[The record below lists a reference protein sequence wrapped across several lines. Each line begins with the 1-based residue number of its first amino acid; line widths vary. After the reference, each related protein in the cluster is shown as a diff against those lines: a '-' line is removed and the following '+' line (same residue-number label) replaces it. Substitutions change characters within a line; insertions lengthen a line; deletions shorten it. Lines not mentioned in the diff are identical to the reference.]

1 MIEQLRSWPNQ
12 LTMLRLLF
20 VPFATI
26 AIVERRY
33 HAALAILV
41 IAGITDALDGLLA
54 RWLQQRTRL
63 GQYLDPI
70 ADKLLLSTMFLV
82 LSATGHIPW
91 RITILVF
98 TRDVGILLVAAVLY
112 ITTSIKEYPPS
123 IFGKANTVA
132 QVLTVLLVLL
142 DAISMHPWV
151 TQAKLAGFWLVA
163 ALTTLSALHYI
174 LLMGRRLRVV

>member
-20 VPFATI
+20 VPFVTI
-26 AIVERRY
+26 AIVEGRFD
-33 HAALAILV
+33 AALAIFV
-41 IAGITDALDGLLA
+41 IAGVTDALDGLLA
-54 RWLQQRTRL
+54 RWLKQRTTL
-63 GQYLDPI
+63 GEYLDPI

-112 ITTSIKEYPPS
+112 ITTSIKEFPPS

-132 QVLTVLLVLL
+132 QIVTVLLVLL
-142 DAISMHPWV
+142 DEVSTQVWV
-151 TQAKLAGFWLVA
+151 TQAKLAGFWVVM
-163 ALTTLSALHYI
+163 ALTILSAMHYI
-174 LLMGRRLRVV
+174 LLIGKRLRVV

>member
-26 AIVERRY
+26 AIVEGRFD
-33 HAALAILV
+33 AALAIFV
-41 IAGITDALDGLLA
+41 IAGVTDALDGLLA
-54 RWLQQRTRL
+54 RWLKQRTTL
-63 GQYLDPI
+63 GEYLDPI

-112 ITTSIKEYPPS
+112 ITTSIKEFPPS

-132 QVLTVLLVLL
+132 QIVTVLLVLL
-142 DAISMHPWV
+142 DEVSTQVWV
-151 TQAKLAGFWLVA
+151 TQAKLAGFWVVM
-163 ALTTLSALHYI
+163 ALTILSAMHYI
-174 LLMGRRLRVV
+174 LLIGKRLRVV

>member
-1 MIEQLRSWPNQ
+1 MIEQLRSAPNQ

-26 AIVERRY
+26 AIVEERFDV
-33 HAALAILV
+33 ALAIFV
-41 IAGITDALDGLLA
+41 FAGITDALDGLLA

-132 QVLTVLLVLL
+132 QILTVLLVLL
-142 DAISMHPWV
+142 DQVTAHSWV
-151 TQAKLAGFWLVA
+151 TQAKLAGFWVVM
-163 ALTTLSALHYI
+163 ALTIVSAMHYI
-174 LLMGRRLRVV
+174 FLVGRRLRVV

>member
-26 AIVERRY
+26 AIVEHRY
-33 HAALAILV
+33 HTALAILV
-41 IAGITDALDGLLA
+41 IAGVTDALDGLLA
-54 RWLQQRTRL
+54 RWLQQRTTL

-98 TRDVGILLVAAVLY
+98 TRDVGILLVAAVLF

-132 QVLTVLLVLL
+132 QVLTVVLVLL
-142 DAISMHPWV
+142 DEISVQPWV
-151 TQAKLAGFWLVA
+151 THAKLAGFWLVA
-163 ALTTLSALHYI
+163 ALTIISALHYI

>member
-1 MIEQLRSWPNQ
+1 MIEQLRSAPNQ

-26 AIVERRY
+26 AIVEERFDV
-33 HAALAILV
+33 ALAIFV
-41 IAGITDALDGLLA
+41 FAGITDALDGLLA
-54 RWLQQRTRL
+54 RWLKQRTTL

-132 QVLTVLLVLL
+132 QILTVLLVLL
-142 DAISMHPWV
+142 DQVTVRSWV
-151 TQAKLAGFWLVA
+151 TQAKLAGFWVVM
-163 ALTTLSALHYI
+163 ALTIVSAMHYI
-174 LLMGRRLRVV
+174 FLVGRRLRVV